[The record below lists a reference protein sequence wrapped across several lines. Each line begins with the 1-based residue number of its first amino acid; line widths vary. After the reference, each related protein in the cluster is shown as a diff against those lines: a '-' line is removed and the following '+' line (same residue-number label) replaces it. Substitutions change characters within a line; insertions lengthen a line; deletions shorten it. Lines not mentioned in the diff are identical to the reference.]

1 MIKQKY
7 TEIAEYVRLAIVLYG
22 TKQARGFQK
31 KIADALD
38 IKKTYVSDFFNGKR
52 MISEDLRAD
61 VAKYLGFKYED
72 LITLGKKISNKSAN
86 IGGESRT
93 GAYNEDF
100 PKNVMEEKNITVSEL
115 SFLLDISEAEYIF
128 KEQNL
133 IAFTNKELKKL
144 ADYAMLTPKERAEYL
159 KNIWRYEKDEHP
171 PDNYNKEDNDEAGL
185 LSNIQIT
192 EEKAVRR
199 MMAEYKKVMEGMDGF
214 FKDLGEE

>member
-1 MIKQKY
+1 
-7 TEIAEYVRLAIVLYG
+7 
-22 TKQARGFQK
+22 
-31 KIADALD
+31 
-38 IKKTYVSDFFNGKR
+38 
-52 MISEDLRAD
+52 
-61 VAKYLGFKYED
+61 LGFKYED